1 MTLGIIGG
9 TGSQPLARIG
19 RDWRPAT
26 NSAKTPYGPASAI
39 PEVASTDSGEILLL
53 PRHGNPPEFAPHLI
67 NYRANM
73 WLMKELGADA
83 IVATYAVGAIAP
95 NIPNADLLI
104 PHQVIDYTWGRQH
117 TYVEPSEIRHVDF
130 TEPFDVDIRTR
141 LISAGDGC
149 GLSGRLHRTGVY
161 GCVQGPRLETAAEI
175 DRMERDGCTVV
186 GMTAMPE
193 TALARE
199 LGVPY
204 AGVCLVVN
212 VAAGRGDGPI
222 TGTEI
227 DTALKSAVLD
237 LERLLCAFL
246 SLGVTELPACP
257 HQPTG
262 DG

>member
-1 MTLGIIGG
+1 MKLGIIGG

-26 NSAKTPYGPASAI
+26 DSAKTPYGPASAS

-53 PRHGNPPEFAPHLI
+53 SRHGNPPGLAPHLV

-83 IVATYAVGAIAP
+83 VVATYAVGAIAP
-95 NIPNADLLI
+95 NVRNADLLI
-104 PHQVIDYTWGRQH
+104 PDQVIDYTWGRHH
-117 TYVEPSEIRHVDF
+117 TYVEPGEIRHVDF
-130 TEPFDVDIRTR
+130 TEPFDARIRET
-141 LISAGDGC
+141 LISAGEKAD
-149 GLSGRLHRTGVY
+149 LAGRLHGSGVY

-212 VAAGRGDGPI
+212 AAAGRGDGPI
-222 TGTEI
+222 TGAEI
-227 DTALKSAVLD
+227 DAALKRAVID
-237 LERLLCAFL
+237 LERLLGTFL
-246 SLGVTELPACP
+246 SLGAKDLP
-257 HQPTG
+257 QSTR
-262 DG
+262 